1 MSSPAA
7 ADLRRVT
14 LVAPQGRFD
23 VALPAGVPL
32 AYLVPTLLQQ
42 AGAELAE
49 AGLGHGGWVVQRLG
63 SWPFD
68 TGQSASALG
77 IADGEILYLR
87 PRRAELPPPVFDDAA
102 EAISRTLAEQSP
114 RWDRA
119 ASRVAGL
126 FAAGALV
133 AAAVA
138 GLLLAGPP
146 WRLPAV
152 AAGAAALT
160 LLAAGALMSRAAGDA
175 LAGAVLGCGA
185 GAFGA
190 LAGLLGFAHQHAPLT
205 GAGGAGMLAGSAV
218 GLATEVLAG
227 VLVGTGTPVF
237 AAASVVGVAGIAAGL
252 VAPHAPPGGG
262 AAVALC
268 VGFLLTPFV
277 PVISYR
283 AARLPRP
290 FLPGTAEELRRGA
303 GTVPGEELAARTLL
317 ASGYMSCLI
326 AACAMISVAAAG
338 FLMASPGWPGPAL
351 AGAAALLALLRS
363 RLFTGRAQ
371 RGWLLGAAVAGAVI
385 VVTGLAARSG
395 GQATARTGLAA
406 VAAVAA
412 IVVAAFAVRSDAAGA
427 GGTRGAPG
435 GSRSPLPAR
444 LLDITELAAAVA
456 TIPLVLEVLGIYAR
470 LRAM

>member
-1 MSSPAA
+1 
-7 ADLRRVT
+7 VT

-32 AYLVPTLLQQ
+32 AYLVPTLLRQ

-49 AGLGHGGWVVQRLG
+49 AGAAHGGWVVQRLG

-102 EAISRTLAEQSP
+102 EAISRTLAERTP
-114 RWDRA
+114 RWDQA
-119 ASRVAGL
+119 VSRVAWL
-126 FAAGALV
+126 FAAGALL

-152 AAGAAALT
+152 AAGAVALT
-160 LLAAGALMSRAAGDA
+160 LLAAGGLMSRAAGDG

-185 GAFGA
+185 GGFGA
-190 LAGLLGFAHQHAPLT
+190 LAGLLGFAHQSATLT
-205 GAGGAGMLAGSAV
+205 AIGPAGVLAGSSV
-218 GLATEVLAG
+218 GLVTEVLAA
-227 VLVGTGTPVF
+227 VLVGTATPVF
-237 AAASVVGVAGIAAGL
+237 AAASVIGVAGIAAGL
-252 VAPHAPPGGG
+252 AGAHAPAGGG

-268 VGFLLTPFV
+268 AGFLLMPFV

-303 GTVPGEELAARTLL
+303 DMVPGEELAQRTLL
-317 ASGYMSCLI
+317 AGSYMSCLI
-326 AACAMISVAAAG
+326 AACAVISVTGAG
-338 FLMASPGWPGPAL
+338 FLMASPGWAEPAL
-351 AGAAALLALLRS
+351 AGATALLALLRS
-363 RLFTGRAQ
+363 RMFTGRAQ
-371 RGWLLGAAVAGAVI
+371 RGWLLGAAVATAVI
-385 VVTGLAARSG
+385 AVTGLAARSG
-395 GQATARTGLAA
+395 GHASAVTGIAALAA
-406 VAAVAA
+406 VAAIAVAA
-412 IVVAAFAVRSDAAGA
+412 LAARPGDPGA
-427 GGTRGAPG
+427 SG
-435 GSRSPLPAR
+435 GSRSPLRAR
-444 LLDITELAAAVA
+444 LLDLAELAAAVA
-456 TIPLVLEVLGIYAR
+456 TIPLVLEVLGLYAR
-470 LRAM
+470 LRAL

>member
-32 AYLVPTLLQQ
+32 AYLVPALLQQ

-49 AGLGHGGWVVQRLG
+49 AGAEHGGWVVQRLG
-63 SWPFD
+63 GWAFD

-102 EAISRTLAEQSP
+102 EAISRTLAEQTP
-114 RWDRA
+114 RWDGA
-119 ASRVAGL
+119 AVRIAGL
-126 FAAGALV
+126 FAAGALL

-152 AAGAAALT
+152 VAGAVALT

-175 LAGAVLGCGA
+175 LAGVVFGCGA

-190 LAGLLGFAHQHAPLT
+190 LAGLLGFAHQGAALAGT
-205 GAGGAGMLAGSAV
+205 GAAGVLAGSSV
-218 GLATEVLAG
+218 GLVTEVLAG
-227 VLVGTGTPVF
+227 ALVGTGIPVF
-237 AAASVVGVAGIAAGL
+237 AAASVVGAAGIAAGL
-252 VAPHAPPGGG
+252 AAPHAPSGGG
-262 AAVALC
+262 AAAALC
-268 VGFLLTPFV
+268 VGFLLMPFV

-283 AARLPRP
+283 AAGLPRP

-303 GTVPGEELAARTLL
+303 ETVSGEELAERTLL
-317 ASGYMSCLI
+317 ASSYMSCLV
-326 AACAMISVAAAG
+326 AACAVISVASAG

-351 AGAAALLALLRS
+351 AGATALLALLRS

-371 RGWLLGAAVAGAVI
+371 RGWLLGAAAAVAVI
-385 VVTGLAARSG
+385 AVTGLAARSG
-395 GQATARTGLAA
+395 VQASARAGIAG

-412 IVVAAFAVRSDAAGA
+412 IVVAAFAVRQ
-427 GGTRGAPG
+427 GGQ
-435 GSRSPLPAR
+435 RSPLTAR
-444 LLDITELAAAVA
+444 LVNVAELAAAIA
-456 TIPLVLEVLGIYAR
+456 TIPLVLEVLGVYAR